1 MGLRRQLKLEKV
13 RWHEDRLR
21 AVFGDAAA
29 REDRAKAVWGVV
41 VELKRGVDE
50 ALEGLE
56 RE

>member
-1 MGLRRQLKLEKV
+1 MEKV

-56 RE
+56 REKKRLKQIV